1 MFMNAGYAQLTAV
14 LPLLILAPRYLAG
27 EMTLGTLMQVT
38 IAFGQV
44 TAALSWFSSNYS
56 SMAQWEAS
64 AGRVLQLQDAVA
76 NSSDPHFTEQKGSF
90 ARVRE
95 NGPALAFR
103 DLSLVLPDGNTVV
116 EHFSAEVKPGESVL
130 LETTPQGA
138 EALFRAVAGL
148 SLWGAGRIELP
159 QDAEPF
165 FMGEH
170 PHIPLATLL
179 EVIADP
185 MDPDRQSMHNVGQ
198 VLASVGLA
206 HLTPL
211 LATASIWEEELGVE
225 DQQRIAFARVL
236 LQRPRWI
243 LMHEATSAL
252 SSTGQQE
259 LLDLIRRELPDSAM
273 IVITHRLISRQ
284 FERRIVVS
292 ST

>member
-1 MFMNAGYAQLTAV
+1 M
-14 LPLLILAPRYLAG
+14 
-27 EMTLGTLMQVT
+27 
-38 IAFGQV
+38 
-44 TAALSWFSSNYS
+44 
-56 SMAQWEAS
+56 
-64 AGRVLQLQDAVA
+64 LQLQDAVV
-76 NSSDPHFTEQKGSF
+76 NCSDPHFTEQKGSF

-116 EHFSAEVKPGESVL
+116 EYFSAEVKPGESRL
-130 LETTPQGA
+130 LETNPQGA

-148 SLWGAGRIELP
+148 SLWGAGRIQLP
-159 QDAEPF
+159 EGAEPF

-170 PHIPLATLL
+170 PNIPPATLL
-179 EVIADP
+179 NVIVEP
-185 MDPDRQSMHNVGQ
+185 IDPDRQSMHNVGQ

-211 LATASIWEEELGVE
+211 LTTASIWEEELGVE
-225 DQQRIAFARVL
+225 DQQRIGFARAL

-243 LMHEATSAL
+243 LMHEATSAM
-252 SSTGQQE
+252 SIAGEQE

-284 FERRIVVS
+284 FGRRIVVN